1 MGKVINVKIESKIA
15 TAEKDAVYVCDNSDY
30 EIHFA
35 FDDEWAEFSAKTAM
49 FVYNGKSIPVVFEGN
64 VCSVPIIENTLA
76 IEVGVFAGNLHT
88 TTPAFI
94 SARRSILSKGGTPAD
109 PPDDVYN
116 QIMERLNNL
125 EGVNPAT
132 TEKLG
137 VIKVGNNLEIT
148 EDGVLSVTTTNEAE
162 KDNTKPI
169 TSAGVYTQVG
179 NIEIL
184 LAAL

>member
-1 MGKVINVKIESKIA
+1 MNPVTITVKDKIA
-15 TAEKDAVYVCDNSDY
+15 TAQKDAVYICGNSDFV
-30 EIHFA
+30 INFF
-35 FDDEWAEFSAKTAM
+35 FDDEWDEFETKTAR
-49 FVYNGKSIPVVFEGN
+49 FAYKGHYQDVIFNGN
-64 VCSVPIIENTLA
+64 VCPVPAIYNTYS
-76 IEVGVFAGNLHT
+76 IDVGVFAGNLHT
-88 TTPAFI
+88 TTPAYV
-94 SARRSILSKGGTPAD
+94 SAKKSILCEGGTPPD

-132 TEKLG
+132 AEKLG

-148 EDGVLSVTTTNEAE
+148 KDGVLSVTTTNEAE